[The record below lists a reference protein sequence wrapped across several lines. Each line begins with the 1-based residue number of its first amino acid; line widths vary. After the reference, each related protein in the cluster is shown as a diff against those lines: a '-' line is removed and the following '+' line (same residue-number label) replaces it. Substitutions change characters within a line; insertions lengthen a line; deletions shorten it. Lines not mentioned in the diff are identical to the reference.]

1 MSTTSPLHRKIRCAV
16 YTRKSHEEGL
26 ELGFNSLHAQRES
39 CEAYIESQRQEGWLL
54 VPDRYDDGGIS
65 GGTLERPALKRLL
78 QDIDSGL
85 VDIVVVYKVDRL
97 SRSLTDFAKLVDLFE
112 RHDVTF
118 VSITQQFNTTTSMGR
133 LTLNMLLS
141 FAQFEREVIS
151 ERIRDKFAASR
162 KRGIWMGGPPP
173 LGYDVVSRKLV
184 VNQAE
189 AKLVRLI
196 FRRFASLGSA
206 TLLAKEL
213 AAAGHHTKSWTTQ
226 SGRQREGRPFDKGA
240 LYKILHNRVY
250 LGEAVHKGTS
260 YPGEHDRIIEQNAWN
275 RVHEILAKNGRVR
288 GNVTRA
294 STPAPLRGLI
304 RCAHCGKAMTPSQTR
319 RRGRLYRYYVCTGS
333 IKRGAD
339 SCPVRSI
346 AAGDIERLVLEQVRR
361 LLRSPEIVS
370 RTVAAYH
377 DLDPDQDTA
386 AEREREVLEAFGHL
400 DEVWEELFPAEQAR
414 VVQLLVEGIEVDPD
428 GIEVHLRTAGLR
440 GLAQELTASASPA
453 GPTEE
458 AA

>member
-1 MSTTSPLHRKIRCAV
+1 MSPASPLRRKIRCAV

-26 ELGFNSLHAQRES
+26 ELEFNSLHAQREA
-39 CEAYIESQRQEGWLL
+39 CEAYIASQRQEGWLL

-78 QDIDSGL
+78 HDIECGV
-85 VDIVVVYKVDRL
+85 VDVVVVYKVDRL
-97 SRSLTDFAKLVDLFE
+97 SRSLTDFAKLVDVFD
-112 RHDVTF
+112 RHDVSF

-133 LTLNMLLS
+133 LTLNILLS
-141 FAQFEREVIS
+141 FAQFEREVIG

-162 KRGIWMGGPPP
+162 KKGMWMGGPPP

-196 FRRFASLGSA
+196 FRRFVTLGSA
-206 TLLAKEL
+206 TMLAKEL
-213 AAAGHHTKSWTTQ
+213 SAEGHHTQ
-226 SGRQREGRPFDKGA
+226 ELDHPVGPAARRPAVRQGRPLQDPATTGSISA
-240 LYKILHNRVY
+240 RRCTRAPATPASMTGSSTRRLW
-250 LGEAVHKGTS
+250 
-260 YPGEHDRIIEQNAWN
+260 D
-275 RVHEILAKNGRVR
+275 RVHEILAKNGHTR

-304 RCAHCGKAMTPSQTR
+304 RCAHCGKAMTPSHTR

-339 SCPVRSI
+339 TCPVRSV

-377 DLDPDQDTA
+377 
-386 AEREREVLEAFGHL
+386 
-400 DEVWEELFPAEQAR
+400 
-414 VVQLLVEGIEVDPD
+414 
-428 GIEVHLRTAGLR
+428 
-440 GLAQELTASASPA
+440 GLAQDQDRRPSGSGRCWTPSGAWTRSGRSCSPPSRPASSSSWSRGSRSTLTASRFTSAPP
-453 GPTEE
+453 GC
-458 AA
+458 AAWPKS